1 MRDVI
6 FAPLPGLD
14 LRREYGH
21 HQSRVMLRRVLVL
34 VRFAMDSPL
43 EGDGFRTIGPC
54 REGAGLYCGR

>member
-1 MRDVI
+1 MIGDRMRDVI

-43 EGDGFRTIGPC
+43 EEEGFELLVPPSKGQP
-54 REGAGLYCGR
+54 